1 MRRSYYSLRQFCKM
15 KKLLI
20 ALTLLCP
27 LETYANDCVIIGFRG
42 LKGQFDQ
49 EAFENYAKLRGLYP
63 IALNHEDLDIAM
75 SIVEDEKCYYL
86 YGFSKGAESVM
97 KVVKAAYN
105 KLYPSPI
112 EVMTIGAYKTANV
125 DFRPYN
131 IQFKNYFDESGK
143 GQRSPGI
150 HVAGIPH
157 NKMQQYVLK
166 EESEKK

>member
-1 MRRSYYSLRQFCKM
+1 M

-49 EAFENYAKLRGLYP
+49 TAFEDYAKLRGLYP
-63 IALNHEDLDIAM
+63 ITLYHEDLDIAM

-97 KVVKAAYN
+97 KVVKAAYD

>member
-1 MRRSYYSLRQFCKM
+1 M
-15 KKLLI
+15 KKLI
-20 ALTLLCP
+20 ATILTIWP
-27 LETYANDCVIIGFRG
+27 LQTYANDCVIIGFRG
-42 LKGQFDQ
+42 LTGQFDQ
-49 EAFENYAKLRGLYP
+49 TAFEDYAKLRGLYP
-63 IALNHEDLDIAM
+63 ITLYHEDLDIAM